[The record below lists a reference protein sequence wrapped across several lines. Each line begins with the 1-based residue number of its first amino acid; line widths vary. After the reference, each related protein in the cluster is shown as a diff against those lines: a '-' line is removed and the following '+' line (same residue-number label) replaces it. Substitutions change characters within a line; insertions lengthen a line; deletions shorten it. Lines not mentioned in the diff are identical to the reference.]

1 MKQLTETQIRA
12 SIVNAG
18 RTDIERMPLPG
29 LHEVVWDDREYLGW
43 RDPSL
48 STRGYLVYWRGDR
61 PVGLVLRA
69 AESRP
74 QVGAAICSLCNTQQ
88 PAGQVTLFTAAKAG
102 DEGLAGNTVGTYIC
116 ADLACSLLIR
126 MAPPESISG
135 RSTSELVADRASGL
149 TARLDAFTSRVIERA
164 A

>member
-1 MKQLTETQIRA
+1 MKQLTESEIRG

-18 RTDIERMPLPG
+18 HVDIERMPLPG

-48 STRGYLVYWRGDR
+48 ATRGYLVYWRGDE
-61 PVGLVLRA
+61 PVGLVLRS
-69 AESRP
+69 AEGRP
-74 QVGAAICSLCNTQQ
+74 QVGAAICSLCHTQQ
-88 PAGQVTLFTAAKAG
+88 PAGQVTLFTAAKAR
-102 DEGLAGNTVGTYIC
+102 DAGLSGNTVGTYIC

-126 MAPPESISG
+126 IAPPESVSG
-135 RSTSELVADRASGL
+135 RATRELIADRASGL
-149 TARLDAFTSRVIERA
+149 AARLDAFASRVLERA